1 MQLLVLAML
10 LRPMSFYESLV
21 RREADQMSTEQN
33 DLLPGDNKE
42 DTNFMTT
49 RQVRLAYR
57 KKNFIGV

>member
-33 DLLPGDNKE
+33 DLLPGDNEE

-49 RQVRLAYR
+49 CQVRLP
-57 KKNFIGV
+57 